1 MLSWLLGK
9 PTAEEEKVQERQK
22 DCTETCKSCA
32 GTVTPHDFHVLVR
45 LQHDFDSSS
54 DVEYWWPEKVD
65 GEEAIQSVSACSV
78 PGKKLKVTAFEY
90 PKSDKR
96 FTHYQ
101 YEAYVFPGNFHIVS
115 YSHDKVAHLV
125 QQVIESYSDDG
136 GTSED
141 VECSV
146 TRLSDQMIFI
156 VCCHAN
162 RDSRCGKKGP
172 EIAEELV
179 CGGQHV
185 LLSSHVGGHVYAGNV
200 TVNKPGHPCD
210 GSWFGGVDRSR
221 VKRLLD
227 GIYES
232 GKTEADP
239 VRVAALRP
247 LWRGKIG
254 MTKEEQLAVF
264 KENDIEDIM

>member
-9 PTAEEEKVQERQK
+9 PIAEDEKVQR
-22 DCTETCKSCA
+22 DCTESCKSCA

-45 LQHDFDSSS
+45 LQHDYDSSS

-65 GEEAIQSVSACSV
+65 GEEAIQLVSACSV
-78 PGKKLKVTAFEY
+78 HGKKLKVTAFEY
-90 PKSDKR
+90 PKSDQR
-96 FTHYQ
+96 FTRYQ

-115 YSHDKVAHLV
+115 DSHEKVAHLV
-125 QQVIESYSDDG
+125 QQVLQVCSG
-136 GTSED
+136 ALED
-141 VECSV
+141 VDSSV
-146 TRLSDQMIFI
+146 TKLSDEMIFI

-172 EIAEELV
+172 EIAEELL
-179 CGGQHV
+179 CEGQCV

-200 TVNKPGHPCD
+200 TVNKPGHPSD
-210 GSWFGGVDRSR
+210 GSWFGGIDRSR

-227 GIYES
+227 GIHES
-232 GKTEADP
+232 GKKAADP
-239 VRVAALRP
+239 VKVAALRP

-254 MTKEEQLAVF
+254 MTKEQQLEMF
-264 KENDIEDIM
+264 KENDIEDII